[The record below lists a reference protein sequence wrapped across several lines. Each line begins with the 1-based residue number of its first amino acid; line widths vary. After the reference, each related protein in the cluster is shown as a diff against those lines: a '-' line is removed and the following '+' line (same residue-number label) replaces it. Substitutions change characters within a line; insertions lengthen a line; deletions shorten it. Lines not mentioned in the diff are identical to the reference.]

1 MNWLTSYVRT
11 PLSNLMKRD
20 TPQDMWDKCPSCE
33 AMIYVSNLDESQYC
47 CPSCNSHRIWP
58 VLKRLAYL
66 YDGGTF
72 TRLDLPS
79 VPADPLKFR
88 DKKAYSARMRENLAK
103 SELKEAIVVAEGE
116 VGGHKVVTAAFNF
129 SFMGGSMGM
138 AVGEALVTA
147 GARAAEIGA
156 TLLTVPASGG
166 ARMQEGILSLM
177 QLPRSILAIDMVK
190 EAGLPHIVLLTHPT
204 TGGVTASFAM
214 LGDIHVAEPGATI
227 GFAGARVIKETVRED
242 LPEGFQTAEYL
253 FAHGMVDTVVPRQEF
268 PGELSN
274 LIGLLRVPIK
284 APLTALPEPS
294 VDEVA
299 QAAQKETAATRADT
313 PTTPQTGRESDRQT
327 ATSQTMG

>member
-20 TPQDMWDKCPSCE
+20 TPQDLWDKCPSCE
-33 AMIYVSNLDESQYC
+33 TMIYLSTLDDSQHC
-47 CPSCNSHRIWP
+47 CPNCNSHRIWP

-66 YDGGTF
+66 YDGGNF
-72 TRLDLPS
+72 EQLDLPA
-79 VPADPLKFR
+79 VVADPLKFK
-88 DKKAYSARMRENLAK
+88 DKKAYGARMRENQAK
-103 SELKEAIVVAEGE
+103 SDLKEAIVVAEGE

-129 SFMGGSMGM
+129 AFMGGSMGM
-138 AVGEALVTA
+138 AVGEALI
-147 GARAAEIGA
+147 RAAERAVELDA
-156 TLLTVPASGG
+156 TLLTIPASGG

-190 EAGLPHIVLLTHPT
+190 EAGLPHICMLAHPT

-214 LGDIHVAEPGATI
+214 LGDVHISEPGATI

-253 FAHGMVDTVVPRQEF
+253 HDHGMVDMVVPRQQF

-274 LIGLLRVPIK
+274 LIGMLREPIK
-284 APLTALPEPS
+284 APMTALPEP
-294 VDEVA
+294 EAEKVA
-299 QAAQKETAATRADT
+299 A
-313 PTTPQTGRESDRQT
+313 
-327 ATSQTMG
+327 